1 MITREKIEQ
10 HIICLEEKLKR
21 VKSET
26 AEAYMQ
32 GSDLLWENLK
42 KKKLKIK
49 DEIEQCKRKI
59 GKL

>member
-26 AEAYMQ
+26 AEAYMH
-32 GSDLLWENLK
+32 GDDILWENLK

-49 DEIEQCKRKI
+49 DEIEKCQKR
-59 GKL
+59 LALL

>member
-1 MITREKIEQ
+1 MTTREKIEK

-21 VKSET
+21 VKME
-26 AEAYMQ
+26 AVEAYMQ